1 MAPIALNAFEDD
13 RRFVRQEAAIVLED
27 DKQYLVEAR
36 LAPVA
41 RKLGLASIEDLV
53 ATALHGVHA
62 EARTKLLEAMTTNET
77 SFFRDV
83 APFEVLRKE
92 VLPAVLARR
101 AATKTL
107 NVWCGAASSGQEPY
121 TLAMTV
127 ADHFPQ
133 LASWRVRILA
143 TDLSEEMLGR
153 CRAASYTQFE
163 VNRGLPA
170 AALIKHFDRAG
181 LNWTVKPALKSM
193 IEFAPLNLAKPLPPG
208 PPWDVVFLRNVLIYF
223 DVETKR
229 AILGRVRRAMDAD
242 GRLFLGAAE
251 TVIGIDD
258 GFERVPYERA
268 SCWKPKV

>member
-1 MAPIALNAFEDD
+1 MAPIALNAFEDV

-121 TLAMTV
+121 TLAMTI

-153 CRAASYTQFE
+153 CRAATYTQFE

-229 AILGRVRRAMDAD
+229 AILGRVRRAMSSD

-251 TVIGIDD
+251 RVIGIDD
-258 GFERVPYERA
+258 GFERDPYERTT
-268 SCWKPKV
+268 CWKPKA